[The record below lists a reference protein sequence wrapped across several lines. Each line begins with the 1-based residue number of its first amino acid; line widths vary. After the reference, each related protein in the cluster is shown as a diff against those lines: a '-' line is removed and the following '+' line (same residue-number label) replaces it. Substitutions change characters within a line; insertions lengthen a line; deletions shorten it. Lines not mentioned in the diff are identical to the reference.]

1 MTIKKGKDINIELFN
16 NEDHLAEEEAQAF
29 VKESEKILKSEMDA
43 YAAKA
48 ESLTDSPDRELLK
61 MAKAVDASGNGQ
73 TRRGFNRFSRYAAVF
88 IGCLVVAGTIGVATS
103 DAFKAKLFN
112 VFISEET
119 GSVALESVPEDSPME
134 NWSEYW
140 YPEYIPDGFK
150 FTAAEE
156 SNFDKVIRF
165 DSIDSDQYII
175 ISMWNSEGSVTA
187 YNMDG
192 VEYGSISIGEY
203 EGYYF
208 TDEKD
213 GSCIVTW
220 LTEEQ
225 TIRIISQYVDK
236 SEIIKVAE
244 SMTYV
249 K

>member
-1 MTIKKGKDINIELFN
+1 M
-16 NEDHLAEEEAQAF
+16 
-29 VKESEKILKSEMDA
+29 
-43 YAAKA
+43 
-48 ESLTDSPDRELLK
+48 
-61 MAKAVDASGNGQ
+61 
-73 TRRGFNRFSRYAAVF
+73 F

-134 NWSEYW
+134 NWSDYW

-156 SNFDKVIRF
+156 SNFDKIIRF